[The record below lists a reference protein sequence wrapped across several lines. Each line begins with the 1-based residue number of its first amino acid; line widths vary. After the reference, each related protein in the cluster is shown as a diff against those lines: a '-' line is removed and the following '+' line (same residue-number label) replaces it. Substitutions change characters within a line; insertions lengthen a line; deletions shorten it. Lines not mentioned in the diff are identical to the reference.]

1 MRNIVFS
8 IICATIL
15 LLSIS
20 TVLALDINE
29 CDDVNYTLPTTKLIL
44 DNWYTTSPAIINGV
58 NVTLY
63 KSNYNTVVNVITS
76 CAIPIQ
82 SFDITVYQKLADGST
97 HSSTGGGGSWS
108 YNNTIIKPSN
118 QSNVSIVNNT
128 ILDVEIVND
137 SCVGDCEIQKPGELG
152 KTNYGLLLLILLGVL
167 LFLLLVLIIK
177 KLYSKLNITREVK
190 K

>member
-1 MRNIVFS
+1 MRNVVFS
-8 IICATIL
+8 IICTIII

-44 DNWYTTSPAIINGV
+44 DNWYKTTPIIVNGV

-63 KSNYNTVVNVITS
+63 KSNYNTVVNVVTS

-97 HSSTGGGGSWS
+97 HSSTGDGGSWS

-137 SCVGDCEIQKPGELG
+137 SCNDGDCNVDVTQPEKGNEIFKI
-152 KTNYGLLLLILLGVL
+152 LLIVLGIL
-167 LFLLLVLIIK
+167 LIISIIPYIILKIKSK
-177 KLYSKLNITREVK
+177 KT
-190 K
+190 